1 MNTADHDTLNNAL
14 VTRLIAG
21 DTTARDELIVANQ
34 RLVYVTVERTLR
46 LWTNFQFLEDDL
58 IGEGMIA
65 LVTAVDRLYEIGDAA
80 RPVRNYLITAIR
92 NKLISTLVDPRGEVN
107 HYQTTQYVD
116 SYHRVPEHVLAEEDP
131 VFARIE
137 DHEFFLS
144 LCETERE
151 QEILSYFLAGKSQV
165 DIIAATEYTRH
176 IVSNTLI
183 QFRRK
188 LKESQEFMAD

>member
-1 MNTADHDTLNNAL
+1 VNTADHDTLNNAL